1 MMNNVSDTFK
11 DMFQFLNSICAQGVN
26 GVICVEPWL
35 REELTRFGVTAFVQ
49 TIVLLALT
57 AVLIWG
63 TFNRFGGVVRAV
75 VVPVLLLIAVQIV
88 QPTLYQI
95 VQPAL

>member
-1 MMNNVSDTFK
+1 MVDSVSDTFK
-11 DMFQFLNSICAQGVN
+11 DMFQFLISICARGVN
-26 GVICVEPWL
+26 GVIGVEPWL

-57 AVLIWG
+57 AILIWW
-63 TFNRFGGVVRAV
+63 TVSRFGGLVQAV

-88 QPTLYQI
+88 QP
-95 VQPAL
+95 AL